1 MRRYETIFIV
11 DPDLPDQDRQVVSDK
26 TTDIVTQFGGF
37 VVEVDDWGNRKLAY
51 EIKKKRRGYYIRLD
65 YCGTGEMVDEI
76 ERFFRIDDRVMKFM
90 TVLLDKEVDVD
101 QLKAEL
107 EQQEAAKAAS
117 EQEAQAAADAEAD
130 APSDVPVDTP
140 AEGAAAPTDTPQET
154 TDTEEK

>member
-11 DPDLPDQDRQVVSDK
+11 DPDLSDQDRQVVSDK

-51 EIKKKRRGYYIRLD
+51 EIKKKKRGYYIRLD

-76 ERFFRIDDRVMKFM
+76 ERFFRIDDRVLKFM

-107 EQQEAAKAAS
+107 EEQEAAKAAS
-117 EQEAQAAADAEAD
+117 EQEAQAAADAD
-130 APSDVPVDTP
+130 APSDVPVDAP
-140 AEGAAAPTDTPQET
+140 AEGAAAPADTPQET